1 MKTTKIITAIVA
13 LLMSVYFFI
22 KRGDIIQELFRL
34 GFNAVPIGQLLL
46 PIILLII
53 GIVLLTIKQKDND

>member
-1 MKTTKIITAIVA
+1 MKTTRITIAIVS
-13 LLMSVYFFI
+13 LLMAVYFLL
-22 KRGDIIQELFRL
+22 KRSDIIRELFRL

-53 GIVLLTIKQKDND
+53 GIVLLSIKNKKND